1 MSGFKNILL
10 DPATVTL
17 DAGSRLRT
25 SQMTTLLDGKIL
37 NSDTPFLFDNAGT
50 GTGTYANN
58 KYNMSVGVGQF
69 RVRQSKRF
77 NPYFSGKSQLI
88 EVTFDNFQVEANTVK
103 RAGYFSSS
111 AVSPFTANYDGFYIE
126 NDGTTIRL

>member
-58 KYNMSVGVGQF
+58 KYTALEESAIGLGIKQMLGLDL
-69 RVRQSKRF
+69 
-77 NPYFSGKSQLI
+77 SGAISNGIWVEESLKQL
-88 EVTFDNFQVEANTVK
+88 
-103 RAGYFSSS
+103 
-111 AVSPFTANYDGFYIE
+111 
-126 NDGTTIRL
+126 